1 MSLWRPATFARALSS
16 YGAKITMA
24 TIGQVKDLL
33 KKELE
38 PLHSKL
44 ETMSTESS
52 ESRTSVQLF
61 SDKYDDLLKQIKQ
74 SKEKLH
80 QQRTDLSKTNSEVN
94 NIKKDLLSME
104 EQIANACYEIEEL
117 GQYFRRDC
125 LEISGIKATSD
136 CSAESIVQSVGKAI
150 DVPVNEQDISI
161 AHPIPSYNAAA
172 PPKIIVKF
180 TRRSVRNTFYSN
192 RRKLANKKA
201 RDLPDL
207 DLESD
212 ASIFISESLTPYK
225 KKLFGNV
232 NKEKKRLKWKFIWT
246 FNGRIFIR
254 NNEHSP
260 VVTFD
265 TEDDL
270 KRFQDEH
277 PRTH

>member
-1 MSLWRPATFARALSS
+1 
-16 YGAKITMA
+16 
-24 TIGQVKDLL
+24 
-33 KKELE
+33 
-38 PLHSKL
+38 
-44 ETMSTESS
+44 MSTEFS
-52 ESRTSVQLF
+52 ELRTSVQLF

-74 SKEKLH
+74 SNEKLR
-80 QQRTDLSKTNSEVN
+80 QQRTDLGKTNSEVN
-94 NIKKDLLSME
+94 NIKKDLTSMKE
-104 EQIANACYEIEEL
+104 RIANACYEIEEL

-136 CSAESIVQSVGKAI
+136 CSPESIVQSVGKAI

-161 AHPIPSYNAAA
+161 AHPIPPVLQCCCS
-172 PPKIIVKF
+172 PKIIVKF

-212 ASIFISESLTPYK
+212 ANIFISESLTPYK
-225 KKLFGNV
+225 KKIFGNV
-232 NKEKKRLKWKFIWT
+232 NREKKRLKWKFIWT

-254 NNEHSP
+254 NNDHSP

-265 TEDDL
+265 TEEDL